1 MENPLL
7 MIFIIGVIADMPM
20 KGDEMEGTCS
30 LRGKGAKCV
39 QDCSRKV
46 LRRPTAVSGR
56 SRSAVSRLLGLW
68 FQKKIPALGMDF
80 FSTANALYKQTPLAT
95 CRSLLQGSPTKCL
108 YIIACD
114 QVQH

>member
-1 MENPLL
+1 VENPLL

-68 FQKKIPALGMDF
+68 FQKKKSGLRHGFFFYCECVVQADASCDMPIPPPGESYEVF
-80 FSTANALYKQTPLAT
+80 VHH
-95 CRSLLQGSPTKCL
+95 CL
-108 YIIACD
+108 
-114 QVQH
+114 